1 MAGSIASL
9 FGPSAEEIVYER
21 QKEERERDDLN
32 FYRGVQ
38 AVDVPG
44 VATGMV
50 FGRGIG
56 QGLTQAAEG
65 LFGTSQQMED
75 PRLAKALT
83 MRKLFEGFTAADMR
97 DPDKL
102 EGLAQKL
109 IDVGYIDAAFE
120 IDKMAN
126 TARDALTPELTKVG
140 TQFEVDGEIISG
152 GYDKYGRPIG
162 VDQSG
167 TQFALPSNAR
177 EVQTG
182 TQEPPKDWEMK
193 YAEQFADR
201 LDIDDDLI
209 IMDLAGK
216 AKAIQSEPGNS
227 RMDFGLAMQV
237 AYLRGQ
243 PLNVGDN
250 VNALGLSRAAQ
261 EGENVYLM
269 PDNTLVI
276 TDSTGQIVVRG
287 TKELTESE
295 LKRLNTRIKRQQ
307 PKPQIR
313 NTGGYGQGL
322 AREPETRDV
331 LTESNVLF

>member
-21 QKEERERDDLN
+21 QKEDREREDLN
-32 FYRGVQ
+32 FYRGLQ
-38 AVDVPG
+38 AIDVPG

-50 FGRGIG
+50 AGRGIG
-56 QGLTQAAEG
+56 QGLRQAAEG

-162 VDQSG
+162 VDQAG
-167 TQFALPSNAR
+167 NQFALPSNAR

-182 TQEPPKDWEMK
+182 TLETPEDWEVDHAAK
-193 YAEQFADR
+193 FADR
-201 LDIDDDLI
+201 LDIDDDLFI
-209 IMDLAGK
+209 KNLAEQ
-216 AKAIQSEPGNS
+216 AKSVQAEPGNS
-227 RMDFGLAMQV
+227 RMTYGLALQI

-287 TKELTESE
+287 TKELTEAE
-295 LKRLNTRIKRQQ
+295 LRRLNARFKRQQ